1 MMDAVALSRLLQLAS
16 PLLPVGAYSY
26 SQGLEW
32 AIEEGTVHDEASTQC
47 WIGDVLE
54 YSMASFELPIL
65 WQLCEAWQANEE
77 ARVKTLNQMF
87 CAGRET
93 AEFHAET
100 LQMGYSLSRLLE
112 SLDHGKPPQLGRLAQ
127 IAPASFPAVYACA
140 VAIWYIPVA
149 AAVQAYVWSWLENQV
164 GVAMK
169 TIPLGQMAGQRVL
182 FALGGKL
189 PGLLQAAGMRRLDAL
204 SNFVPGLSLAGCRHE
219 TQYSRMFRS

>member
-1 MMDAVALSRLLQLAS
+1 MMDAIALSRLLQLAS

-32 AIEEGTVHDEASTQC
+32 AIEEGTVHDEASTQR

-77 ARVKTLNQMF
+77 VRIQALNQMF
-87 CAGRET
+87 SAGRET

-112 SLDHGKPPQLGRLAQ
+112 ALDQGKTPQAGRLKE
-127 IAPASFPAVYACA
+127 IVPASFPAVYACA
-140 VAIWYIPVA
+140 VAIWHIPVTA
-149 AAVQAYVWSWLENQV
+149 ALQAYVWSLLENQV

-189 PGLLQAAGMRRLDAL
+189 PDLLLAAGMRRMDEL